1 MTWASKFK
9 TLVLLLGCFLF
20 ASCGSGEP
28 VVLSGE
34 NIICFGDSL
43 TYGTGASRNKSYP
56 AQLSEMTGIPIINV
70 GVPGNTTSDGLERIE
85 TDVLERSPRIVMI
98 TLGGNDLKN
107 GVRKD
112 VAYKNLKT
120 IIEAIQAEGGLVVLG
135 GVKFLVLDKG
145 YGEMYK
151 KLAKETDIILIP
163 NVLSGLIGNGKYMS
177 DPIHPN
183 AAGYEIMAKKF
194 HEAIEPY
201 L

>member
-28 VVLSGE
+28 VALSGD

-56 AQLSEMTGIPIINV
+56 AQLSEMTGLPIINA
-70 GVPGNTTSDGLERIE
+70 GIPGNTTSDGLERIE
-85 TDVLERSPRIVMI
+85 TDVLERSPRIVII

-107 GVRKD
+107 GVHKD

-120 IIEAIQAEGGLVVLG
+120 IIEAVQAEGALAVLG
-135 GVKFLVLDKG
+135 GIKFLVLDKG

-163 NVLSGLIGNGKYMS
+163 NILGGLIGKDKYMS

-194 HEAIEPY
+194 HEVIEPY

>member
-1 MTWASKFK
+1 MTRASKFK
-9 TLVLLLGCFLF
+9 ILVSLLGCFLF
-20 ASCGSGEP
+20 ASCGGNEP

-43 TYGTGASRNKSYP
+43 TYGTGAARNKSYP
-56 AQLSEMTGIPIINV
+56 AQLSEMTGIPIINA
-70 GVPGNTTSDGLERIE
+70 GIPGNTTSDGLERIE

-120 IIEAIQAEGGLVVLG
+120 IIEAIQAEGGLVILG

-151 KLAKETDIILIP
+151 KLAKETEIILIP
-163 NVLSGLIGNGKYMS
+163 NILGGLIGKDKYMS